1 MPRGGHTRGFC
12 AVGIMTVRMTS
23 MASHA
28 HPFLPGPHREDH
40 GAAAAECC
48 AHTKAGHHE
57 EGEAA
62 EDGDPGADEDVILAR
77 DAHQR
82 VHAVLVS
89 GHPYRFSKQGQA

>member
-1 MPRGGHTRGFC
+1 MPRGGHTSGFC

-62 EDGDPGADEDVILAR
+62 EDGDPGAGEDVILAR

-82 VHAVLVS
+82 VHAVLVG